1 MSEAD
6 KKNSKYLKYKQQGQ
20 DKQIPVNKLGYS
32 LLLGIFFFLFSWFIF
47 WVWVQVQDN
56 AI

>member
-32 LLLGIFFFLFSWFIF
+32 LLLGIFFFFVLLIYILSLSPS
-47 WVWVQVQDN
+47 
-56 AI
+56 AR